1 MTVHLNHTIV
11 EAQDRDATADFLV
24 EILGLAKAGQFGPFR
39 VVELGNDVSLDVM
52 QADGPVHPQ
61 HYAFLVG
68 EDEFDAILARIEERG
83 LAHWADPGRSRP
95 GINTLHGGRGVYFE
109 DPYGNLL
116 EAITRPYSGIP

>member
-1 MTVHLNHTIV
+1 MSPVQFNHTIMPASDKLAAARWFAELFGVGEPV
-11 EAQDRDATADFLV
+11 EGSVFAA
-24 EILGLAKAGQFGPFR
+24 
-39 VVELGNDVSLDVM
+39 VELDGGVVM
-52 QADGPVHPQ
+52 LFAENGSVTQ

>member
-1 MTVHLNHTIV
+1 MTIQLDHTVVAARDGEAAARWFAELFGVGEPV
-11 EAQDRDATADFLV
+11 EGSVFAA
-24 EILGLAKAGQFGPFR
+24 
-39 VVELGNDVSLDVM
+39 VELDGGVVM
-52 QADGPVHPQ
+52 LFAENGSVTQ

>member
-1 MTVHLNHTIV
+1 MSPVHFNHTIIP
-11 EAQDRDATADFLV
+11 ASDK
-24 EILGLAKAGQFGPFR
+24 LAAARWFAELFGVGEPVGGSVFAA
-39 VVELGNDVSLDVM
+39 VELDGGVVM
-52 QADGPVHPQ
+52 LFAENGSVTQ

-68 EDEFDAILARIEERG
+68 EEEFDAILARIQERG
-83 LAHWADPGRSRP
+83 LDHWADPGRAQP